1 MKTSV
6 LLVVVF
12 HCEMEPAMVKSLERA
27 VSQKALQMGSSFP
40 CRICVVG
47 FLIGACL
54 ACLFMASLTSF
65 RAMEVA
71 GLIFPIRMA
80 TFSSPTSTSR
90 DYMGKILDG
99 SYVAQQDEGRVYSKE
114 NEEGRRDGVLQLYS
128 VWGALLDESVDDNEG
143 VQLLN
148 RIGLISRASV
158 PPKAPH
164 IKNCK
169 ASDEV
174 NKRLDTLG
182 ENGTFPPWRTWKGLL
197 GLEFLRRKSSADEQW
212 QHVNSQAETEASY
225 PTWIVGSD
233 DDNFPLTR
241 KVQKDIWVHQH
252 PSNCNAAHVRFLIV
266 DWEIIHGFG
275 IGAQIAG
282 MCGLLAIAMK
292 EQRVLVTNYYNR
304 ADHAG
309 CKGASRSRWSCYFFP
324 ETSVECR
331 NRAFELMTR
340 KKAWENGIV
349 TGKDNYTTKEIWAGH
364 VPRIWGNPWVHLQP
378 TTEINGSLITH
389 HRKMDRRWWLAQA
402 TRYLMRF
409 QSKYTCELLNS
420 ARHKAFGLQAAEMVL
435 KTFKGEWSKQV
446 SDESK
451 YDIEQIVWSNHKP
464 WIQRPILSMH
474 VRMGDKACE
483 MKVVEF
489 EKYMHLADRI
499 RKRFP
504 NLNSI
509 WISTEMQE
517 VIDKLKSYPS
527 WNFYYTNVTRQVGNM
542 SMAAYEASLGRETG
556 TNNPLVNFL
565 MASEADFF
573 IGALGSTWCYLIDGM
588 RNTGGKVM
596 AGYLSVNKDRF
607 W

>member
-1 MKTSV
+1 MDPST
-6 LLVVVF
+6 L
-12 HCEMEPAMVKSLERA
+12 KSLERV

-65 RAMEVA
+65 RGMEVA

-90 DYMGKILDG
+90 DYMGEIVDG
-99 SYVAQQDEGRVYSKE
+99 SFGAQQGEGKRE
-114 NEEGRRDGVLQLYS
+114 RVLQLYS
-128 VWGALLDESVDDNEG
+128 VWGALLDESVDEG
-143 VQLLN
+143 ELLN
-148 RIGLISRASV
+148 RVGLRRASV
-158 PPKAPH
+158 PKAPH
-164 IKNCK
+164 IENCK
-169 ASDEV
+169 ASEDV

-182 ENGTFPPWRTWKGLL
+182 ENGTFPPWTTLKGLF
-197 GLEFLRRKSSADEQW
+197 GLELLGRKSSVDEQS
-212 QHVNSQAETEASY
+212 QHVNNQAETEGSY
-225 PTWIVGSD
+225 PPWIVGSD
-233 DDNFPLTR
+233 EDNFPLTR
-241 KVQKDIWVHQH
+241 RVQKDIWVHQH
-252 PSNCNAAHVRFLIV
+252 PSNCNAAHIRFLIV
-266 DWEIIHGFG
+266 DWETIPGFG

-292 EQRVLVTNYYNR
+292 EQRVLITNYYNR

-309 CKGASRSRWSCYFFP
+309 CRDASRSRWSCYFFP

-331 NRAFELMTR
+331 NHAFDLMKR
-340 KKAWENGIV
+340 KEAWENGIV
-349 TGKDNYTTKEIWAGH
+349 TGKENYTTKEIWAGH
-364 VPRIWGNPWVHLQP
+364 VPRIWGNPWIHLQP
-378 TTEINGSLITH
+378 TTEINGRLITH

-409 QSKYTCELLNS
+409 QSKYMCELLNI

-435 KTFKGEWSKQV
+435 KNFKGEWTKET

-489 EKYMHLADRI
+489 EKYMHLAGRI

-556 TNNPLVNFL
+556 TNNPLANFL
-565 MASEADFF
+565 MASDADFF